1 MSDWNQ
7 KKAACD
13 RDVGA
18 PGRHESWQDM
28 YKREAAQREADG
40 PIDRISGDDAV
51 DGALASVYLL
61 AAMVSLSI
69 SMVILVWIALSI
81 LGVS

>member
-1 MSDWNQ
+1 
-7 KKAACD
+7 
-13 RDVGA
+13 
-18 PGRHESWQDM
+18 M

-51 DGALASVYLL
+51 DGALASVSL
-61 AAMVSLSI
+61 MVSLSI
-69 SMVILVWIALSI
+69 SLAAMVISVWIALSI